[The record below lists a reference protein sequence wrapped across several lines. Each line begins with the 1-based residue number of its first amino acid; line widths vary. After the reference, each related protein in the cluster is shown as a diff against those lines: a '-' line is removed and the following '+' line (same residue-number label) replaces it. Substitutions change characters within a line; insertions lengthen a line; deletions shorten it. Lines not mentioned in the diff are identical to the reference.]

1 MFNYSVNWRW
11 EMRNVEP
18 GVDYVDTETEKEE
31 E

>member
-11 EMRNVEP
+11 EMRIVGT
-18 GVDYVDTETEKEE
+18 GVDYVDTEMEKEE